1 MIDRRQLGLTKLTL
15 ACLATTALI
24 GGCSS
29 PSTSTKQGTE
39 VQDVVAT
46 STSTSTEDDS
56 DGGALGDSASA
67 RVDEVL
73 AMGEAERDA
82 AAAEAGLELE
92 LAVAKESGLEA
103 ELGGPDATRD
113 ALVSAWAPLVEQAVA
128 VRGSNVPSGFRRVAT
143 AAPAIGEGFFAGLLL
158 GALSADSAVS
168 NASTGETGAET
179 VTQNGFT
186 VTQSG
191 SLNRGE
197 FALEGTNVD
206 GATGVTTKLV
216 TKTSAV
222 PCPDADGRFEIEAV
236 IDVTVSKGTA
246 GQRGVLDVK
255 VVGHVDDDA
264 HLASSDLDYTMNW
277 SRTSGGATELVN
289 LSGSVPSS
297 GGGSS
302 TVERTGGAATSDLE
316 ASATVGA
323 QMYSMLMEHFLTAA
337 AQKGWESGRCVRI
350 DVKAEPGPKDVKPGG
365 TSDITA
371 APRSTMD
378 GGPVGGNVIATF
390 AGQLAVE
397 PNGSPVPA
405 DAAFVYTAPTD
416 GLPTSGTVSLE
427 ARSRR
432 GVGKAEISFEVD
444 RPVYVASGG
453 GGGITFSGSTQVPD
467 LNFTLTGD
475 FEGGSATFDFSSDMD
490 ADGDRLPTGV
500 VTITGGGS
508 GATVTGDGTYTMAAN
523 PDGTLTVT
531 MTTHACVD
539 VSGLCRDSTN
549 VITLT
554 PQS

>member
-1 MIDRRQLGLTKLTL
+1 MQDG
-15 ACLATTALI
+15 A
-24 GGCSS
+24 G
-29 PSTSTKQGTE
+29 TST
-39 VQDVVAT
+39 AA
-46 STSTSTEDDS
+46 STEDDS
-56 DGGALGDSASA
+56 GAGALGDRASA

-73 AMGEAERDA
+73 AMGQADRDA

-113 ALVSAWAPLVEQAVA
+113 ALISAWAPLVEQAVA
-128 VRGSNVPSGFRRVAT
+128 VRGSNVPSGFRRVAQ
-143 AAPAIGEGFFAGLLL
+143 AAPPIGLGLFGGLML
-158 GALSADSAVS
+158 GAATAEVAVS
-168 NASTGETGAET
+168 NVSTGETITET
-179 VTQNGFT
+179 GTKNGFA
-186 VTQSG
+186 VSASA
-191 SLNRGE
+191 SLNHGE
-197 FALEGTNVD
+197 FAMEGTHVD

-216 TKTSAV
+216 TKASAV

-264 HLASSDLDYTMNW
+264 HLASSDLDYTMKW

-289 LSGSVPSS
+289 LSGSRSSS
-297 GGGSS
+297 GGVSS

-316 ASATVGA
+316 SSATVGA
-323 QMYSMLMEHFLTAA
+323 QIYAMLMDHFLTDAA
-337 AQKGWESGRCVRI
+337 RKGWESGRCVRI
-350 DVKAEPGPKDVKPGG
+350 DVKAEPGKKDVKPGG

-378 GGPVGGNVIATF
+378 GAPTGGNVTATF

-416 GLPTSGTVSLE
+416 GLPTSGKVSLE

-432 GVGKAEISFEVD
+432 GVGKAEIVFEID

-453 GGGITFSGSTQVPD
+453 GGGITFSGSTQSPD
-467 LNFTLTGD
+467 LSFSVLGD
-475 FEGGSATFDFSSDMD
+475 FEGGSATFDFLPDGT
-490 ADGDRLPTGV
+490 ADGDLLPTGV
-500 VTITGGGS
+500 VTIAGGGS
-508 GATVTGDGTYTMAAN
+508 GATVTGDGTYTLVAN
-523 PDGTLTVT
+523 QDGTLTVT
-531 MTTHACVD
+531 MNVHACVD
-539 VSGLCRDSTN
+539 VSGQCRDTTH
-549 VITLT
+549 VVTLT

>member
-1 MIDRRQLGLTKLTL
+1 
-15 ACLATTALI
+15 
-24 GGCSS
+24 
-29 PSTSTKQGTE
+29 
-39 VQDVVAT
+39 
-46 STSTSTEDDS
+46 
-56 DGGALGDSASA
+56 
-67 RVDEVL
+67 
-73 AMGEAERDA
+73 MGQADRDA
-82 AAAEAGLELE
+82 ASAEAGLELE

-103 ELGGPDATRD
+103 ELGGPDAARD
-113 ALVSAWAPLVEQAVA
+113 ALISAWAPLIEQAVA
-128 VRGSNVPSGFRRVAT
+128 VKGNNVPSGFRQVAT
-143 AAPAIGEGFFAGLLL
+143 AAPPIGEGLFAGLVL
-158 GALSADSAVS
+158 AAVSADNAVEAGSA
-168 NASTGETGAET
+168 GITGAPES
-179 VTQNGFT
+179 VTKTENGFT
-186 VTQSG
+186 TTTSG

-197 FALEGTNVD
+197 FAMEATHVD
-206 GATGVTTKLV
+206 GKTGVTTKLV

-255 VVGHVDDDA
+255 VVGHVDADA

-302 TVERTGGAATSDLE
+302 SVERTGGAATSDLE

-337 AQKGWESGRCVRI
+337 AQKGWESGRCVRL

-416 GLPTSGTVSLE
+416 DLPMFGTVSLE

-432 GVGKAEISFEVD
+432 GVGKAEIMFEID
-444 RPVYVASGG
+444 SPVYVASGTG
-453 GGGITFSGSTQVPD
+453 DGITFSGSTQDPALKID
-467 LNFTLTGD
+467 LLGD
-475 FEGGSATFDFSSDMD
+475 FEGGSATFDFLPDRT
-490 ADGDRLPTGV
+490 ADGDLLPTGV
-500 VTITGGGS
+500 VTIAGGGS
-508 GATVTGDGTYTMAAN
+508 GATVTGDGTYTLVAN
-523 PDGTLTVT
+523 QDGTLTLT
-531 MTTHACVD
+531 MNIHACVD
-539 VSGLCRDSTN
+539 VSGECRDATH
-549 VITLT
+549 VVTLT

>member
-1 MIDRRQLGLTKLTL
+1 M
-15 ACLATTALI
+15 TALI

-29 PSTSTKQGTE
+29 
-39 VQDVVAT
+39 T
-46 STSTSTEDDS
+46 STSTSTKSSADVHDGAGTSTSKSTEDGS
-56 DGGALGDSASA
+56 GGGALDDRASA

-73 AMGEAERDA
+73 AMGQADRDA

-128 VRGSNVPSGFRRVAT
+128 VKGSNVPSGFRQVAT
-143 AAPAIGEGFFAGLLL
+143 AAPPISEGLFAGLLL
-158 GALSADSAVS
+158 AALSADSAVS
-168 NASTGETGAET
+168 NASTGETGSET
-179 VTQNGFT
+179 VTRNGFT

-206 GATGVTTKLV
+206 GATGVTTKLA

-222 PCPDADGRFEIEAV
+222 PCPDPDGRFEIEAV

-246 GQRGVLDVK
+246 GQRGTLDVK
-255 VVGHVDDDA
+255 VVGQVDDDA
-264 HLASSDLDYTMNW
+264 HLASSDLDYTMKW
-277 SRTSGGATELVN
+277 SKTSGGATELVD
-289 LSGSVPSS
+289 LSGSVSSS
-297 GGGSS
+297 GGVSS
-302 TVERTGGAATSDLE
+302 TVDRTGRAATRALDE
-316 ASATVGA
+316 SATVGA
-323 QMYSMLMEHFLTAA
+323 QVFAALMQVFLTDAA
-337 AQKGWESGRCVRI
+337 RKGWESGRCVRI
-350 DVKAEPGPKDVKPGG
+350 DVKAEPGKKDVKPGG

-397 PNGSPVPA
+397 PNGSKVPA

-432 GVGKAEISFEVD
+432 GVGKAEIVFEID
-444 RPVYVASGG
+444 RPVYVASGTSG
-453 GGGITFSGSTQVPD
+453 GVTFSGSTQSPELKID
-467 LNFTLTGD
+467 LLGD
-475 FEGGSATFDFSSDMD
+475 FEGGSATFDLLPDRT
-490 ADGDRLPTGV
+490 ADGDLLPTGV
-500 VTITGGGS
+500 VTIAGGGS
-508 GATVTGDGTYTMAAN
+508 GATVTGDGTYTLVAN
-523 PDGTLTVT
+523 QDGTLTVT
-531 MTTHACVD
+531 MNIHACVD
-539 VSGLCRDSTN
+539 VSGECRDATH